1 MLCVEMGCWRAS
13 TKRCRSNAVGLKQQ
27 EARNHSIATP
37 SRCSLALSIDVFE
50 FRQLGSR
57 DQRETKSGSPDP
69 PDSPFSVGLS
79 LTLEVCRE
87 VVESV
92 KSP

>member
-57 DQRETKSGSPDP
+57 DQRETKSSRSRCLTP
-69 PDSPFSVGLS
+69 PTPHSVLD
-79 LTLEVCRE
+79 
-87 VVESV
+87 
-92 KSP
+92 